1 MPEKDDQGQGLRE
14 TRVVDEG
21 AAIPSQ
27 ASQVDM
33 DARINDS
40 DRTWR
45 DHAVDSGG
53 GELRIDETPTSEG
66 TLPPP
71 SAHRADT
78 MVRAVSPEAR
88 QEMEHGNDFSN
99 EASFTKGDNAPT
111 TDRSRYPYTV
121 EDMDE
126 LLTEAPKGIFP
137 DTPGGDGATPLS
149 PDRTTFLA
157 TMGDRGHFPSRQ
169 ETVKWTQAVFNA
181 IRQCAIEHDDALATE
196 FASVVRIGE
205 APEVQVEEMMW
216 GGDFLGRIT
225 RGLAVCSNWSKAT
238 FYEQVAEYA
247 GETVDD
253 PWVDA
258 AVHGFFGATK
268 ALLGDD
274 ADRIG
279 NLGELQDV
287 WNRV

>member
-1 MPEKDDQGQGLRE
+1 MPERDDQGQGLRE

-27 ASQVDM
+27 ASRADM

-45 DHAVDSGG
+45 DQAHDSGG
-53 GELRIDETPTSEG
+53 GELRIEEQPTSEG

-78 MVRAVSPEAR
+78 MVRAVSPAAR
-88 QEMEHGNDFSN
+88 QEMERGNDRTN
-99 EASFTKGDNAPT
+99 QPSFTKGDNAPT
-111 TDRSRYPYTV
+111 ADRSRYPYTV

-126 LLTEAPKGIFP
+126 LLTEAPKGLFP

-149 PDRTTFLA
+149 PDRGTFLA
-157 TMGDRGHFPSRQ
+157 TMGDRGHFPSQQ
-169 ETVKWTQAVFNA
+169 ETEKWARAVFNA
-181 IRQCAIEHDDALATE
+181 IRQCAIEHDEALATE

-216 GGDFLGRIT
+216 GGDFLGRM
-225 RGLAVCSNWSKAT
+225 RNALNVDSKWSVQD
-238 FYEQVAEYA
+238 FYAHVA
-247 GETVDD
+247 GEAGQHVDD
-253 PWVDA
+253 PKVEA
-258 AVHGFFGATK
+258 AIVSFFGTLK
-268 ALLGDD
+268 SYLTGD
-274 ADRIG
+274 G
-279 NLGELQDV
+279 MTNLNELQEV